1 MSAPGG
7 GQRAR
12 LLVVED
18 EDAQRSI
25 IVDILRGRGYTVAEA
40 PDADAAL
47 AHLAT
52 ALPDLVL
59 CDWKMPG
66 RSGGD
71 LLDEVRARELPCAF
85 IVMTAYGSIA
95 HVVEAMRRGA
105 DDYLAKP
112 FEREALLLT
121 IERALRARR
130 LEEENRQL
138 RRAAAERASYG
149 EIRGRAPAMQRL
161 YQTLDKVAPTDATV
175 LLTGESGTGKEL
187 VARTLHERSR
197 RAAGP
202 FVAVNCAAVPATLM
216 ESELFGHE
224 RGAFTGAERRR
235 AGRFEEADGGTLL
248 LDEIASMP
256 LPLQA
261 AVLRVLQ
268 EKRFTRVGG
277 SGEIGADVRI
287 VAASNRDLPAMVA
300 GGGFRDDL
308 YYRLNVV
315 SIRLP
320 PLRERPED
328 IPLLAAGLLARAAQ
342 RHGVAVAPLPPPVL
356 RAFLGYAWP
365 GNVRELANVVERLVV
380 LAENGAVRLED
391 VPDEIRHPAAGA
403 HTLALPAAG
412 LDWEAMEAD
421 LIRQALERAGGNR
434 AAAAKLLG
442 LGYKA
447 FLYRLEKHGGAE
459 PDGGE

>member
-1 MSAPGG
+1 MSGAP
-7 GQRAR
+7 RAR

-18 EDAQRSI
+18 EVAQRAI
-25 IVDILRGRGYTVAEA
+25 IAEILRSRGFLVT
-40 PDADAAL
+40 DAASVDAAL
-47 AHLAT
+47 THLASE
-52 ALPDLVL
+52 LPDLIVS
-59 CDWKMPG
+59 DWKMPG
-66 RSGGD
+66 RSGGE

-95 HVVEAMRRGA
+95 HAVEAMHRGA

-121 IERALRARR
+121 VERALRARR
-130 LEEENRQL
+130 LEEENRRL
-138 RRAAAERASYG
+138 RRAQSERDAYG
-149 EIRGRAPAMQRL
+149 EIRGRAPVMQRL

-175 LLTGESGTGKEL
+175 LLIGESGTGKEL
-187 VARTLHERSR
+187 LARTLHTHSR
-197 RAAGP
+197 RAPGP
-202 FVAVNCAAVPATLM
+202 FVAVNCAAIPETLM

-235 AGRFEEADGGTLL
+235 AGRFEEADGGTLF

-277 SGEIGADVRI
+277 TGEASCDVRI
-287 VAASNRDLPAMVA
+287 VAASNRDLPSMVA
-300 GGGFRDDL
+300 SGAFRDDL

-315 SIRLP
+315 AMRVP
-320 PLRERPED
+320 ALRERRED
-328 IPLLAAGLLARAAQ
+328 VPLLAAALLERAAQ
-342 RHGVAVAPLPPPVL
+342 RHGMTLAPLPPTVL
-356 RAFLGYAWP
+356 RPLLAYPWP
-365 GNVRELANVVERLVV
+365 GNVRELANVIERLVV
-380 LAENGAVRLED
+380 LAEGATVSANDL
-391 VPDEIRHPAAGA
+391 PDEVRHPAA
-403 HTLALPAAG
+403 TTSTITLPAAG
-412 LDWEAMEAD
+412 LEWDAMEAD
-421 LIRQALERAGGNR
+421 LIRQALERSAGNR

-447 FLYRLEKHGGAE
+447 FLYRLEKHGVAE
-459 PDGGE
+459 EA